1 MTSSGFTSVLS
12 LKLQAAETVRPG
24 LPQQTSP
31 ECEERG
37 EKPTF
42 KYEEVGRCAA
52 KAGSSRRLG
61 SAGEEKEGDRGDHGG
76 FWKPPRHLSGGS
88 LAGVLGFW
96 QLTHPHAPS
105 SPPDQILDLA
115 PRLCSDPPLPC
126 TTPFRLPCRLP
137 RSGPSRPSAKA
148 LRVVASW
155 PLRSKLPITDS
166 AQLDPRPPAPCSWT

>member
-42 KYEEVGRCAA
+42 KHEEVGRCAA

-61 SAGEEKEGDRGDHGG
+61 SAGEEEEGDRGDHGG

-115 PRLCSDPPLPC
+115 PETSAPLYHPLPTPMLPTQVWTIQAVSQGTESRSQLASEKQTSHHRLC
-126 TTPFRLPCRLP
+126 
-137 RSGPSRPSAKA
+137 
-148 LRVVASW
+148 
-155 PLRSKLPITDS
+155 
-166 AQLDPRPPAPCSWT
+166 PA